1 VTTGG
6 QPGPGDKVV
15 QERARERV
23 AQASQEAPGPASV
36 PASPPAGER
45 FVPLQ
50 PARLPELMALERRIY
65 PFPWTSGNF
74 EDALRSGYSAWTLE
88 GASGQIVAYA
98 VAMLAVDEAHL
109 LNLAVDPMRQQRGYG
124 WRMLEWMAATMHE
137 YGARSLILE
146 VRPSNLEAQR
156 LYRRYGFEQIG
167 VRRGYYPARWGR
179 EDALVMRVALPVG
192 GDGRR

>member
-1 VTTGG
+1 MTAGN
-6 QPGPGDKVV
+6 QRRSEERVV
-15 QERARERV
+15 QERAGKPLTRTAPEAAGR
-23 AQASQEAPGPASV
+23 ASAPGTPA
-36 PASPPAGER
+36 AGER

-50 PARLPELMALERRIY
+50 AARLPDLMALERRIY
-65 PFPWTSGNF
+65 PFPWTTGNF

-88 GASGQIVAYA
+88 GASGEIVAYA

-124 WRMLEWMAATMHE
+124 ARMLDWIAATLHE
-137 YGARSLILE
+137 YGARSLMLE
-146 VRPSNLEAQR
+146 VRPSNQEAQR

-179 EDALVMRVALPVG
+179 EDALVMQVGLPLG
-192 GDGRR
+192 GDGRG